1 MLQRAYKYP
10 LLHRFVMLW
19 WRARISINHMRFTGR
34 ELVWASGILS
44 LFIGSTV
51 GYQQWSI
58 ISVNGGLH
66 HWWSSHCL
74 APIDTCFALS
84 SSSDGSGQ
92 RPRLLGDK
100 NPPPATKQW
109 APGKDCFFFNGS
121 MDVERPA
128 AMAANCR

>member
-1 MLQRAYKYP
+1 
-10 LLHRFVMLW
+10 
-19 WRARISINHMRFTGR
+19 MRFSGR
-34 ELVWASGILS
+34 ELVWAPRILS

-66 HWWSSHCL
+66 HWWSSYCL
-74 APIDTCFALS
+74 APIDTCFAL
-84 SSSDGSGQ
+84 SSDGSGQ

-100 NPPPATKQW
+100 NIPPAIEQW
-109 APGKDCFFFNGS
+109 APKKEKFFNGC
-121 MDVERPA
+121 MDIERLA